1 MDLHDWIDTA
11 DSIKAILQLHKT
23 SIFLQVLTSCI
34 LIASIPITANLQ
46 TRESSLKLLHGEC
59 DNREWIFNFH
69 LYVHLGRFY
78 PRTLT
83 YMITI
88 RMSRSRWE
96 APDDSGKNSP
106 QGKSFLSALKSINY
120 E

>member
-1 MDLHDWIDTA
+1 
-11 DSIKAILQLHKT
+11 
-23 SIFLQVLTSCI
+23 
-34 LIASIPITANLQ
+34 
-46 TRESSLKLLHGEC
+46 
-59 DNREWIFNFH
+59 
-69 LYVHLGRFY
+69 
-78 PRTLT
+78 
-83 YMITI
+83 MITI